1 MRTLPHHCMLTLVHT
16 PIKHK
21 HGGGGEGG
29 REGGREGGKKEGSK
43 GKSLGHRNTC
53 SDGAHEHT

>member
-21 HGGGGEGG
+21 HGGGGGEGG
-29 REGGREGGKKEGSK
+29 RERGKKEGSK
-43 GKSLGHRNTC
+43 GN
-53 SDGAHEHT
+53 

>member
-21 HGGGGEGG
+21 HGGGGEG

>member
-1 MRTLPHHCMLTLVHT
+1 MRTLPHHYMLTLVHT

-29 REGGREGGKKEGSK
+29 RERGKKEGSK

>member
-1 MRTLPHHCMLTLVHT
+1 MHTLPHHCMLTLVHT

-21 HGGGGEGG
+21 HGGGGGG
-29 REGGREGGKKEGSK
+29 RERGKKEGSK
-43 GKSLGHRNTC
+43 GKSLEHRNTC

>member
-1 MRTLPHHCMLTLVHT
+1 MCTLPHHCMLTLVHT

-21 HGGGGEGG
+21 HGGGGG

-53 SDGAHEHT
+53 SDGAHEHR

>member
-29 REGGREGGKKEGSK
+29 REEGREGGREGEREEGGVK
-43 GKSLGHRNTC
+43 G
-53 SDGAHEHT
+53 